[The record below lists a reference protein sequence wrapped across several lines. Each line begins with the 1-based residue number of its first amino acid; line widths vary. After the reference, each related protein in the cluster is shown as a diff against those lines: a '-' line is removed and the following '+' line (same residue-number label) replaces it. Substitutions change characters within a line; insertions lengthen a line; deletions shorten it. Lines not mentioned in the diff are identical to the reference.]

1 MVLNEGSGRFH
12 FAPLPRGKTATL
24 TDSSGCQDCRGYDQ
38 VMGTEAG
45 DAANHPILQRMVL
58 TTKPNIGIVLKFTNS
73 MLNEES
79 EAQGSRPS
87 YTTYW

>member
-1 MVLNEGSGRFH
+1 
-12 FAPLPRGKTATL
+12 
-24 TDSSGCQDCRGYDQ
+24 
-38 VMGTEAG
+38 MGTEAG